1 MHATWQMTIQKKE
14 TFILENQ
21 IKNNGQWQ
29 KNNAAQTFKSNQ

>member
-1 MHATWQMTIQKKE
+1 MADDHTKE

-29 KNNAAQTFKSNQ
+29 NIMLLRLSNLTNDSSSQ